1 MHDMTSM
8 LPPLDW
14 QSFLHTWELRP
25 FWSGFALLAFGAY
38 GAGLVVC
45 RRHQVRGVHPAN
57 AVAFV
62 AGLVLLV
69 FTVSSAIDAYAM
81 AIFWDHMIEHLMLI
95 MVVPALLVLG
105 RPLTLLR
112 AAAETRGHGQAVD
125 AFLRSTPISV
135 VTHPLV
141 GLAAY
146 SIVIVGTHLTSFM
159 DVMATHAW
167 VMHAEQVLYL
177 VSGYLFLLTLI
188 GGEPIR
194 WKLPHL
200 ARLALVLVAMT
211 PDTLVGIVLM
221 QTNHDMFPV
230 MEGIRPMWAPP
241 PLQDLS
247 TAGGLMWAGGD
258 GLMMLIGF
266 GVVLALIIDRSQD
279 AVLGKGL
286 ESVRRATLTSQLSRR
301 DSEAVS
307 SDEEVDVD
315 ADEAMLDAY
324 NRMLGRLSESGDT
337 RPSSS

>member
-1 MHDMTSM
+1 MHDMSSM

-14 QSFLHTWELRP
+14 QSFLHTWTFRP
-25 FWSGFALLAFGAY
+25 VWSAVALLALVGY
-38 GAGLVVC
+38 GTGWVIC
-45 RRHQVRGVHPAN
+45 RRRAVRGVHPARV
-57 AVAFV
+57 VAFV
-62 AGLVLLV
+62 AGIALLVL
-69 FTVSSAIDAYAM
+69 TVSSAVDAYAM
-81 AIFWDHMIEHLMLI
+81 AVFWDHMIEHLMLI
-95 MVVPALLVLG
+95 MVIPGLLVLG
-105 RPLTLLR
+105 GPLTLLR
-112 AAAETRGHGQAVD
+112 AAAETRGRGATVD
-125 AFLRSTPISV
+125 RVLRSKPV
-135 VTHPLV
+135 ALVTHPLV
-141 GLAAY
+141 GVAAY
-146 SIVIVGTHLTSFM
+146 SIVIVATHLTSFM

-167 VMHAEQVLYL
+167 VMVAEQLLYL

-221 QTNHDMFPV
+221 QTTYDMFPV
-230 MEGIRPMWAPP
+230 MMGMRPMWAPP

-286 ESVRRATLTSQLSRR
+286 EGIRRATLRSHLSSGESQ
-301 DSEAVS
+301 AVS
-307 SDEEVDVD
+307 FNEDVDVD
-315 ADEAMLDAY
+315 DDDAVLDAY
-324 NRMLGRLSESGDT
+324 NRMLGRLSQSEDS
-337 RPSSS
+337 RPSS